1 MQWFAGN
8 VTTAIQ
14 ISRKNKALLIV
25 YISTDSEDG
34 KLFDEFWQ
42 HVDSSNLLCPVVGI
56 KLKAGETAASQ
67 FADIYPTPIVPAA
80 YLIDQN
86 GKPLEV
92 ITFLVGNTYDK
103 FRSKFDKATAQF
115 VNGIAASQPTSSSQ
129 SASTAQPQAATP
141 VSTQSVAQSVAPSAT
156 QAPPPKPTPA
166 AQPSSTTQE
175 MTPELAEKVARA
187 RALLEQ
193 KKQKDAEKQREAE
206 KQMKEEVSKAREAKQ
221 ERDDKAMMEAA
232 KQRKKEKMEAE
243 KEKERIL
250 AQIKADREDAR
261 KRFSGAANTAAPQ
274 TESAKQSTVGKAVPS
289 DRCRLQIRMP
299 DGSSFV
305 EEFPSNDVLNSLVE
319 IIRQKPSINGAS
331 FEVQQPYPRRVFTV
345 DDYSKTFLE
354 NSLTPCTSLIVVLK
368 SGSSGPASFAVS
380 MPSVSIF
387 SWLFYPITAIWG
399 IFCSMLGWDTNNQ
412 SNSRKKESSSASR
425 QAPGAGARGRGMPR
439 SAEVRRRGNV
449 AGLENPNDDDPE
461 ERASFNGNS
470 TQFM

>member
-14 ISRKNKALLIV
+14 ISRMNKALLIV
-25 YISTDSEDG
+25 YVSTDSEDG
-34 KLFDEFWQ
+34 KRFDEFWQ

-115 VNGIAASQPTSSSQ
+115 VNGISPQPTSSQ
-129 SASTAQPQAATP
+129 AVTQPTP
-141 VSTQSVAQSVAPSAT
+141 VSTQPAASVPA
-156 QAPPPKPTPA
+156 QAPIQV

-261 KRFSGAANTAAPQ
+261 KRFSGAPSNTETAQP
-274 TESAKQSTVGKAVPS
+274 ESAKPSTVGKAVPS

-305 EEFPSNDVLNSLVE
+305 EEFPSNDVLNSLIE

-331 FEVQQPYPRRVFTV
+331 FEIQQPYPRRVFTV

-354 NSLTPCTSLIVVLK
+354 NSLTPSTSLIVVLK

-399 IFCSMLGWDTNNQ
+399 IFCSMLGWNTGNQ
-412 SNSRKKESSSASR
+412 NPSNSRKKESSSASR
-425 QAPGAGARGRGMPR
+425 QAPGAAARGRGMPR